1 MRVRD
6 MTRDMTDIASVLRV
20 HARGP
25 WAGGDGP
32 AARRPLRL
40 PPRPLLRSPCCLSL
54 RTTAAA
60 VCMPTLMKMMI
71 RSSRM
76 KVPTLTGV
84 LRVDSRWAPRARTR
98 RATPASMCT
107 GCADACENRAIH
119 VVSCGYVARC
129 AALGEVRGRTL
140 KGVRQRIKIVP
151 VDQRVMHL
159 VVEVSR
165 NAFGNACRRTRSK
178 HLRVESGSN
187 ALQGSVSTMRTWH
200 GQHAGDGLRTVGR
213 LPPAANAVQESL

>member
-1 MRVRD
+1 MGSACSNSPGDAGLDVHRLCRCMRE
-6 MTRDMTDIASVLRV
+6 
-20 HARGP
+20 
-25 WAGGDGP
+25 
-32 AARRPLRL
+32 
-40 PPRPLLRSPCCLSL
+40 
-54 RTTAAA
+54 
-60 VCMPTLMKMMI
+60 
-71 RSSRM
+71 SS
-76 KVPTLTGV
+76 
-84 LRVDSRWAPRARTR
+84 DSR
-98 RATPASMCT
+98 
-107 GCADACENRAIH
+107 GE
-119 VVSCGYVARC
+119 CGYVARC

-200 GQHAGDGLRTVGR
+200 GQHGLRTVGR
-213 LPPAANAVQESL
+213 LPPAMPCRKVCRTESYQRGHSPTKPRVRRLPLNQDDHSDTAGGLWRGVRRGYELHLS

>member
-1 MRVRD
+1 

-107 GCADACENRAIH
+107 GCADACDNRAIH
-119 VVSCGYVARC
+119 VVSVDMSRDARRWARC
-129 AALGEVRGRTL
+129 AGARRKVCGNGSKSFRSISASCTL
-140 KGVRQRIKIVP
+140 
-151 VDQRVMHL
+151 
-159 VVEVSR
+159 SW
-165 NAFGNACRRTRSK
+165 RSA
-178 HLRVESGSN
+178 ETPSGTP
-187 ALQGSVSTMRTWH
+187 AVAR
-200 GQHAGDGLRTVGR
+200 
-213 LPPAANAVQESL
+213 AANI